1 MQKVLILF
9 IPLLFFSSCSKEKKA
24 KDIVVEEVITPCDC
38 VSSFLLVVSEI
49 NELNAKKESLDS
61 SKYLKEKAI
70 LESIMNSVDQKCI
83 IYEGSDNNI
92 QSCDDYKDLLNQ
104 MEIYGIE

>member
-1 MQKVLILF
+1 MKKNLILF
-9 IPLLFFSSCSKEKKA
+9 LFILSFFSCNRTPKA
-24 KDIVVEEVITPCDC
+24 KDIVIDKIITPCDC

-49 NELNAKKESLDS
+49 NDLNAKKESLDS
-61 SKYLKEKAI
+61 SKYLNEKGI

-92 QSCDDYKDLLNQ
+92 QSCDDYEDLLTQ
-104 MEIYGIE
+104 MQIYGIE